1 MQRECRDYGK
11 SHVTGTGL
19 LSSMQHYNRQIL
31 ASAEGAKG
39 QQRGGEPP
47 VSSQTWVLAKEA
59 VSILLLVQCS
69 SLPADSSGV
78 RGKGALLP
86 CFSCPQ
92 LGYEPFT
99 ETFRGGVTSLPNVL
113 GSSAS
118 LSISLFARP
127 EQSLEG
133 RGGLSTVT
141 GVFQGAGKA
150 SGGGRFL
157 VWCLLLADSS
167 FWDFCEIRNF
177 CLYDI
182 LVEKVTFVD

>member
-118 LSISLFARP
+118 LSISLFAQP